1 MAEWLN
7 ENEIVKPIHN
17 LCKEKDMHFSEL
29 DTDQYEQYVYEHFNQ
44 IKSEEDAKMGAKPS
58 PELFEILDM
67 MSESKSECDAER
79 ANEYALEGLSSWE
92 IPRRWSDIIYAI
104 DRRVIKQ
111 ILRDRG
117 EKVSCQ
123 D

>member
-7 ENEIVKPIHN
+7 DNEIVKPIHN
-17 LCKEKDMHFSEL
+17 LCSEKDIHFSEL
-29 DTDQYEQYVYEHFNQ
+29 NTDQYEQYVYETFNQ
-44 IKSEEDAKMGAKPS
+44 IKSEEDAKKEVATS
-58 PELFEILDM
+58 PELFERLDM
-67 MSESKSECDAER
+67 MSESKSEGDAER
-79 ANEYALEGLSSWE
+79 ANEYALEGLSKWD
-92 IPRRWSDIIYAI
+92 IPRRWSDIIYDI

>member
-7 ENEIVKPIHN
+7 DNEIVKPIHN
-17 LCKEKDMHFSEL
+17 LCSEKDIHWSEL
-29 DTDQYEQYVYEHFNQ
+29 DTDQYEQYIYETYNQ
-44 IKSEEDAKMGAKPS
+44 IKSEEDAKKEATAS

-79 ANEYALEGLSSWE
+79 ANEYALEGLSKWD
-92 IPRRWSDIIYAI
+92 IPRRWSDIIYDI
-104 DRRVIKQ
+104 NRRVIKQ